1 MLKQSS
7 NGMKKVMFI
16 LLAVLLAASVTAV
29 AENATSTNGVSS
41 TNKIIDISM
50 KNAAYNPKSG
60 EISVGDTVKWTNMD
74 SIDHGVEGSIFKS
87 GVMSPGQSYEFQFTT
102 PGVYNYKCPL
112 HPADMTGTIT
122 VVANSSINSITD
134 SAYISNKTIK
144 LWET

>member
-1 MLKQSS
+1 MLKQLSS
-7 NGMKKVMFI
+7 RIKKVMLS
-16 LLAVLLAASVTAV
+16 LLVVLLVASVTAV

-50 KNAAYNPKSG
+50 KNAAYNPKSV

-122 VVANSSINSITD
+122 VVVNSITD
-134 SAYISNKTIK
+134 SAYVSNKTIK